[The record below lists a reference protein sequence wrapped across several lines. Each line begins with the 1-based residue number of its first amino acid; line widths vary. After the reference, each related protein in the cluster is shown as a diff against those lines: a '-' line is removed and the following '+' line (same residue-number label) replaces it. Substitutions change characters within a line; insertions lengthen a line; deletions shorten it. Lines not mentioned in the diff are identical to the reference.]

1 MLENP
6 RLFTND
12 DKHTC
17 RNQNQIK
24 MKLQTSTQ
32 DNVLRM
38 NMNSGCPENP
48 AYTVKP
54 KKKHFRPPNQALFLL
69 LFFTEY
75 ILMFF
80 SLPSLVF
87 FFDF

>member
-48 AYTVKP
+48 AYIVKP
-54 KKKHFRPPNQALFLL
+54 
-69 LFFTEY
+69 
-75 ILMFF
+75 
-80 SLPSLVF
+80 
-87 FFDF
+87 